1 MTQYLDYSY
10 YWGDYMINNVKSW
23 IAGLTEIGLMLIAL
37 AIALSILI
45 GPNLPFFGSAVDN
58 IIRLVTSLGNS
69 GLAGLITI
77 GVILWLFNKRTLS

>member
-58 IIRLVTSLGNS
+58 IIRLVTRLGNS